1 MKRILVIEDNET
13 NMYLIRFMLQKSG
26 YEVIEAMEGQTG
38 VELAA
43 KEKPD
48 LILMDIQLPDIDG
61 LEATKA
67 IRKFETG
74 NLSEH
79 SVDPAWSGNEA
90 GKLVGAERKSRRP
103 IGETDDMQPQSSIVN
118 RQSSIHRVPIIA
130 LTSYAMVGDREKA
143 LAAGCTGY
151 IEKPINPET
160 FIADMEKYLMDT

>member
-13 NMYLIRFMLQKSG
+13 NLYLIRFMLEKSG
-26 YEVIEAMEGQTG
+26 YEVIEAKEGAVG

-61 LEATKA
+61 LEATKR
-67 IRKFETG
+67 IRA
-74 NLSEH
+74 SEA
-79 SVDPAWSGNEA
+79 D
-90 GKLVGAERKSRRP
+90 
-103 IGETDDMQPQSSIVN
+103 GE
-118 RQSSIHRVPIIA
+118 VPIIA
-130 LTSYAMVGDREKA
+130 LTSFAMAGDREKA

-160 FIADMEKYLMDT
+160 FMAEIEKYL